1 LVDRGGALFDLQR
14 GVLAG
19 FLVDGAEAMMTD
31 MKSNVGV
38 VLFAH
43 GSRDPLW
50 RLPIDAVALEMT
62 RQWPA
67 LTVACAFLELTAP
80 DLPTTVEALMMQ
92 GKTHL
97 RIVPMFLGVG
107 RHAREDLPQL
117 VADLIEAYPQMA
129 FELLPAIG
137 EHPAMT
143 QLMAQIAAGQLSKQ

>member
-1 LVDRGGALFDLQR
+1 MTTGLNPEM
-14 GVLAG
+14 GVI
-19 FLVDGAEAMMTD
+19 
-31 MKSNVGV
+31 
-38 VLFAH
+38 LFAH

-50 RLPIDAVALEMT
+50 RLPMDAVASEMA

-67 LTVACAFLELTAP
+67 LTVACAFLELTTP
-80 DLPTTVEALMMQ
+80 DLPSTVEALMMQ

-117 VADLIEAYPQMA
+117 VSDLAQAYPQVH
-129 FELLPAIG
+129 FELVPAIG

-143 QLMAQIAAGQLSKQ
+143 QLMAQIAANAPVIAPVIAPAKP

>member
-1 LVDRGGALFDLQR
+1 MTYDLNAQT
-14 GVLAG
+14 GVI
-19 FLVDGAEAMMTD
+19 
-31 MKSNVGV
+31 
-38 VLFAH
+38 LFAH

-50 RLPIDAVALEMT
+50 RLPIDAVAENMIQRWPEMS
-62 RQWPA
+62 
-67 LTVACAFLELTAP
+67 VACAFLELTTP
-80 DLPTTVEALMMQ
+80 DLATTVESLMMQ

-117 VADLIEAYPQMA
+117 VSELTEAYPQVR

-143 QLMAQIAAGQLSKQ
+143 QLMADIAANQTTDS